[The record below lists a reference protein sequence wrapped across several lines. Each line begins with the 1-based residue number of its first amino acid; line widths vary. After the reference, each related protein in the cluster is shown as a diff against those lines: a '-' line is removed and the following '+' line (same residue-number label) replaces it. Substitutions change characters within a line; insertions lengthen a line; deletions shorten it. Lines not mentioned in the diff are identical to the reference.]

1 LQVSRGAA
9 NFKRCRK
16 GRVASVL
23 VLKVGSSPYL
33 VAPGTHGVFHSLLG
47 ERTNSISPDNDG
59 YMGAG
64 ETCRALPA
72 MKSDTV
78 FKKALNSALDHISSH
93 QTDLLESETRLSELF
108 DVSRTTIRKVLSTL
122 DTRGLIL
129 KGPEGF
135 RIIRKPV
142 KADFFPR
149 ADTVATSD
157 RVEKKF
163 MEWMLR
169 DDRKPGDFINS
180 LELARIFN
188 ISTSTIREYLNR
200 FDRFGLIEKRP
211 NSGWVFRGFTTEFA
225 LELFEVR
232 ELFEIRCAKAF
243 AKQPLNS
250 PAWRALK
257 ELEDEHHALLA
268 QIDTRY
274 HDFSD
279 LDERFHRLINDASMN
294 RFIADFHDIMSL
306 IFHYHYQ
313 WRKADEKERNAA
325 AIREHLSYIEA
336 LTTRNSDRIEAACR
350 RHLKSA
356 RNTLL
361 ASIS

>member
-1 LQVSRGAA
+1 
-9 NFKRCRK
+9 
-16 GRVASVL
+16 
-23 VLKVGSSPYL
+23 
-33 VAPGTHGVFHSLLG
+33 
-47 ERTNSISPDNDG
+47 
-59 YMGAG
+59 
-64 ETCRALPA
+64 

-78 FKKALNSALDHISSH
+78 FKKTFNDMLEHIAGH
-93 QTDLLESETRLSELF
+93 PARVMLGTENRFAELF
-108 DVSRTTIRKVLSTL
+108 DVSRTTMRKVLSKL
-122 DTRGLIL
+122 IAHGIVLKAPDGL
-129 KGPEGF
+129 E
-135 RIIRKPV
+135 IIRRPV
-142 KADFFPR
+142 RADYFSR

-163 MEWMLR
+163 LEWMLR

-188 ISTSTIREYLNR
+188 VSTSAIREYLNR
-200 FDRFGLIEKRP
+200 FDRFGLVDKRP

-232 ELFEIRCAKAF
+232 ELFEIRSAKAF

-257 ELEDEHHALLA
+257 DLEDEHHALLA

-279 LDERFHRLINDASMN
+279 LDERFHRLIYEASMN
-294 RFIADFHDIMSL
+294 RFIADFHDIISL

-325 AIREHLSYIEA
+325 AIREHLAYIEA
-336 LTTRNSDRIEAACR
+336 LTTRNEDRIETACR